1 MSIDAKHPLY
11 KQHET
16 QWKRCRDAYNGE
28 DAVKQMTKLY
38 LPKPD
43 GLDVESYSA
52 YVMRASFY
60 EAVGRTIDGFTGA
73 ISRKDPVIEVPAQ
86 LEPILED
93 ATADGM
99 PLNELIKV
107 MCCETILQARSGVL
121 VDWDDELQRPFLSFW
136 TTEAITNWSKDWIV
150 LHETVYEPDEKDQF
164 TQNAIEQY
172 RQLSLENGSYVVTL
186 WRKKAS
192 GNVTG
197 EEWEIYQRP
206 TPMRRGQALD
216 QIPFFWLT
224 PHGSTPKLEMPP
236 LLGLVNICM
245 SHYRNSAD
253 MEHGLHFT
261 GLPTPYATGIVNPD
275 QKFHIGST
283 AFLTFDNQDTKV
295 GYLEFTG
302 QGLMPLS
309 EAMLAKEKK
318 MAVLGASVFQSD
330 PRNIEAAETV
340 RIRKSGETSLLM
352 GVVTAVEATVKMA
365 LECASLWLGV
375 TGETKITLNHE
386 FIDITLDGPTL
397 AALTLAYQ
405 SGGMS
410 LEQYLYN
417 LQQGE
422 LLAPD
427 TDIPTEAAATMAAND
442 VRAAKQSAL
451 DAKAKGPTA

>member
-1 MSIDAKHPLY
+1 MGIDAKHPLY
-11 KQHET
+11 KEHET
-16 QWKRCRDAYNGE
+16 KWKRCRDAYNGE
-28 DAVKQMTKLY
+28 DAVKRMAKLY
-38 LPKPD
+38 LPKPS
-43 GLDVESYSA
+43 GLDDDCYLA
-52 YVMRASFY
+52 YVHRASFY

-73 ISRKDPVIEVPAQ
+73 ISRKDPIIKVPAKI
-86 LEPILED
+86 EPMLED

-121 VDWDDELQRPFLSFW
+121 VDWDDELERPFLSFW
-136 TTEAITNWSKDWIV
+136 TTEAITNWSKDWVV
-150 LHETVYEPDEKDQF
+150 LHETVYEPDPDDPFIQ
-164 TQNAIEQY
+164 TAIEQY
-172 RQLSLENGSYVVTL
+172 RQLSLEKGAYVVTL
-186 WRKKAS
+186 WRKA
-192 GNVTG
+192 TG
-197 EEWEIYQRP
+197 ANSATDQWVIHEQPKP
-206 TPMRRGQALD
+206 TRRGKPMTS
-216 QIPFFWLT
+216 IPFFWLT
-224 PHGSTPKLEMPP
+224 PHGSTPKIEMPP
-236 LLGLVNICM
+236 LLGLVNISM

-261 GLPTPYATGIVNPD
+261 GLPTPYATGINTED
-275 QKFHIGST
+275 KFHIGST
-283 AFLTFDNQDTKV
+283 AFLTFINPETKV

-302 QGLMPLS
+302 QGLTPLA
-309 EAMLAKEKK
+309 EAMDAKEKK

-352 GVVTAVEATVKMA
+352 GVVTAVEATIKMA
-365 LECASLWLGV
+365 LECASIWLGV
-375 TGETKITLNHE
+375 TGDIEITLNHE

-427 TDIPTEAAATMAAND
+427 TNITIEAAAVTAAND
-442 VRAAKQSAL
+442 VRAEKEAAL
-451 DAKAKGPTA
+451 AAKAKGPTAK